1 MSRYTSIFEPR
12 ATITRWIALA
22 ALPAILL
29 LGSCSKGQSAVC
41 TDAQNLKD
49 SLTTLT
55 QISPS
60 STTAATL
67 QTDVNNVKTAADALK
82 SQAQSTFG
90 TEITA
95 IETQLTTLGG
105 VVTAAANGGASIT
118 SQLATVVPALSAL
131 KTGLSDLQTTA
142 QSQNCNL
149 K

>member
-1 MSRYTSIFEPR
+1 MSRSDSGFKPPT
-12 ATITRWIALA
+12 TITRWIALA

-55 QISPS
+55 QVSPS

-82 SQAQSTFG
+82 LQAQATFG

-105 VVTAAANGGASIT
+105 VVTAANGGASIT

>member
-1 MSRYTSIFEPR
+1 MSRYSSIFEPR
-12 ATITRWIALA
+12 GTITRWIALA
-22 ALPAILL
+22 TLPAILL
-29 LGSCSKGQSAVC
+29 LGSCSKGESAVC

-55 QISPS
+55 QLSPS
-60 STTAATL
+60 TMTTATL
-67 QTDVNNVKTAADALK
+67 QTDVTNVKTAADALK

-95 IETQLTTLGG
+95 IEAQLTTLGG
-105 VVTAAANGGASIT
+105 VVTAANGGASIT